1 MEGKHKA
8 RVEETIHQLV
18 AGMLIRKIKDP
29 RVANVSIIR
38 VEASRD
44 YSVAKIYYNV
54 IGSGGLEDVKKGLE
68 SCKGFMRNAL
78 KKELRIRVIPELV
91 FIYDSTLDRAM
102 ALEELIIRIHEEEP
116 PAGEGGLPGEG
127 NPESVAGGETGGDG
141 PEGSEGEDEEEGDS
155 DGPEGRDA

>member
-8 RVEETIHQLV
+8 RIEETIHQLV
-18 AGMLIRKIKDP
+18 AAMLMRKIKDP

-54 IGSGGLEDVKKGLE
+54 IGGGALEDVRKGLE
-68 SCKGFMRNAL
+68 SCRGFMRNAV
-78 KKELRIRVIPELV
+78 KKELRLRVIPEFV

-102 ALEELIIRIHEEEP
+102 ALEELISRIHEEEP
-116 PAGEGGLPGEG
+116 AGGDGVPGEAD
-127 NPESVAGGETGGDG
+127 PESGGAEETGGDDRPDEDG
-141 PEGSEGEDEEEGDS
+141 EEDDSEE
-155 DGPEGRDA
+155 PEGRDA

>member
-44 YSVAKIYYNV
+44 YSVAKVYYNV
-54 IGSGGLEDVKKGLE
+54 IGSGGLEDVGKGLE

-102 ALEELIIRIHEEEP
+102 ALEELIVRLHEEEP
-116 PAGEGGLPGEG
+116 AADESLPGEG
-127 NPESVAGGETGGDG
+127 DTESAADGETDADGQEG
-141 PEGSEGEDEEEGDS
+141 PECEDEEEGDS

>member
-54 IGSGGLEDVKKGLE
+54 IGGGDLADVGKGLE

-102 ALEELIIRIHEEEP
+102 ALEELIVRLHEEEP
-116 PAGEGGLPGEG
+116 AGDEGLSGEADPGG
-127 NPESVAGGETGGDG
+127 GAGGETGVEG
-141 PEGSEGEDEEEGDS
+141 PAGEDAEEGDS

>member
-54 IGSGGLEDVKKGLE
+54 IGGGGLEDVRKGLD
-68 SCKGFMRNAL
+68 SCKGFMRNAV
-78 KKELRIRVIPELV
+78 KKELRLRVIPEFV

-102 ALEELIIRIHEEEP
+102 ALEEIIVRLHEEEP
-116 PAGEGGLPGEG
+116 PAGEEGLPGEAD
-127 NPESVAGGETGGDG
+127 PENGAGGETGGDDQEG
-141 PEGSEGEDEEEGDS
+141 PEGEDAEEGDS
-155 DGPEGRDA
+155 DGSEGRDA